1 MKRLESLLLSLAL
14 NAPLTALAACPAGQ
28 YEICLGSCICSPIDP
43 GQAGTVL
50 DDLGR
55 VASSSLALALQQ
67 ARDSAAAG
75 TLLPIPLHLRAQL
88 EPFYDF
94 QVLDAARYKVGDQ
107 QALDSANALLQ
118 NPDVNAVTLIDII
131 VFRNQADAENNVAL
145 WAHELHHVQQYQQ
158 WGVAEFAR
166 RYSRDFDAVEA
177 PAYKIQAKVSKALRG
192 RASGQAR

>member
-1 MKRLESLLLSLAL
+1 MKGLEPLLLSLAL
-14 NAPLTALAACPAGQ
+14 LTPLGALAACPAGQ
-28 YEICLGSCICSPIDP
+28 YEICLGSCICSPVDP
-43 GQAGTVL
+43 GQAGIVL

-55 VASSSLALALQQ
+55 MASSSLAVALQQ

-75 TLLPIPLHLRAQL
+75 TVMPIPLHIRAQL

-131 VFRNQADAENNVAL
+131 VFRHQADAEDNVAL
-145 WAHELHHVQQYQQ
+145 WAHELHHVQQYQT

-177 PAYKIQAKVSKALRG
+177 PAYEIQANVSKVLRE

>member
-1 MKRLESLLLSLAL
+1 MKAVDLLLGVALLAPFH
-14 NAPLTALAACPAGQ
+14 AFGACPTGQ
-28 YEICLGSCICSPIDP
+28 YEVCLGSCICSPFDP
-43 GQAGTVL
+43 GQAGIML

-55 VASSSLALALQQ
+55 IASSTLAAALQQ
-67 ARDSAAAG
+67 ARDSAASNNI
-75 TLLPIPLHLRAQL
+75 LPIPLHIRAQL
-88 EPFYDF
+88 ESYYDF

-131 VFRNQADAENNVAL
+131 VFRNEADAQDNVAL

-166 RYSRDFDAVEA
+166 RYSRDFNAVET
-177 PAYKIQAKVSKALRG
+177 PAYEIQAQVSKALRE